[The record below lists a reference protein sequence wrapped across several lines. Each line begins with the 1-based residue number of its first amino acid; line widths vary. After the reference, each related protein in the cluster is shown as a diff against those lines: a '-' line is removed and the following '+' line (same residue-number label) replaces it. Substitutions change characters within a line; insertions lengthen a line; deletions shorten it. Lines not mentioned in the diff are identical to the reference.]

1 MDTQIITLSDHC
13 RFHMGDEPEAW
24 QAWYDDTDW
33 QEVTLPHDW
42 SVTLPFD
49 RNCSSGTGYLPG
61 GIGWYRLHIKPDESW
76 RGRQISICF
85 DGVYKNSRI
94 WCNSYYLG
102 ERPNGYISFSYDITE
117 QFRYDADNII
127 SVYVDHREI
136 ADSRWYTGSGITRK
150 VKLRIEESIHPVE
163 NGIFF
168 STPQVNSEQAVC
180 EITQELV
187 NCTGQDNQVTVTSLL
202 FAPDDT
208 LISEQIAHQEIAA
221 HDTCVTK
228 VQSTVPHPCCWT
240 PETPSLYTLKTYLSY
255 KEGEQSVHTL
265 ADTRKVGIRSLRFD
279 ADEGFFLNDVPYQF
293 KGVCVHEDAGCF
305 GNAVPAAVCHRRLA
319 KLKAMGCNA
328 LRMSHNPHMPELYAL
343 CDAL

>member
-13 RFHMGDEPEAW
+13 RFHLGDEPDAW
-24 QAWYDDTDW
+24 QAWYDDTGW

-85 DGVYKNSRI
+85 DGVYKNSRV

-150 VKLRIEESIHPVE
+150 VTLRIEESIHPVE

-187 NCTGQDNQVTVTSLL
+187 NCTDQDNQVTVTSLL

-208 LISEQIAHQEIAA
+208 LISEQIAHQEITA

-228 VQSTVPHPCCWT
+228 CKA
-240 PETPSLYTLKTYLSY
+240 LYRIHAV
-255 KEGEQSVHTL
+255 GH
-265 ADTRKVGIRSLRFD
+265 RKHLLFIL
-279 ADEGFFLNDVPYQF
+279 
-293 KGVCVHEDAGCF
+293 
-305 GNAVPAAVCHRRLA
+305 
-319 KLKAMGCNA
+319 
-328 LRMSHNPHMPELYAL
+328 
-343 CDAL
+343 

>member
-1 MDTQIITLSDHC
+1 MIYTCDTKHGGISYYGYTDYYIIWPLPVSYGGWAGSLAGMVWWYRLAGSDTS
-13 RFHMGDEPEAW
+13 AW
-24 QAWYDDTDW
+24 LVCYTAFW
-33 QEVTLPHDW
+33 QELFQRNRLPARRH
-42 SVTLPFD
+42 
-49 RNCSSGTGYLPG
+49 R
-61 GIGWYRLHIKPDESW
+61 WYRLHIKPDESW

-150 VKLRIEESIHPVE
+150 VTLRIEESIHPVE

-208 LISEQIAHQEIAA
+208 LISEQIAHQEIAHMTHVSQKCKA
-221 HDTCVTK
+221 
-228 VQSTVPHPCCWT
+228 
-240 PETPSLYTLKTYLSY
+240 LYRIHAV
-255 KEGEQSVHTL
+255 GH
-265 ADTRKVGIRSLRFD
+265 RKHLLFIL
-279 ADEGFFLNDVPYQF
+279 
-293 KGVCVHEDAGCF
+293 
-305 GNAVPAAVCHRRLA
+305 
-319 KLKAMGCNA
+319 
-328 LRMSHNPHMPELYAL
+328 
-343 CDAL
+343 